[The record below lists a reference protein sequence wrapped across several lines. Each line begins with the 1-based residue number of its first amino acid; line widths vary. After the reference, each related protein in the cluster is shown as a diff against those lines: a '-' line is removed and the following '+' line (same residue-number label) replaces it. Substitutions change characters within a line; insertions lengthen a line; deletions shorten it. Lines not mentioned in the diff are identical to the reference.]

1 MYSYEDRKKAIELLI
16 KYDLCYATVIRE
28 LGYPSKGSL
37 RNWYYA
43 YKAADTIKSSYSK
56 KSKYSFEEKQ
66 KAVNYYIEHGKNI
79 RRTVRILGYPSRTL
93 LDKWIREIAP
103 SEKNIVD
110 QTELI
115 YTILS
120 RKKRTQSFLLRLGIN
135 QQKK

>member
-1 MYSYEDRKKAIELLI
+1 MKIE
-16 KYDLCYATVIRE
+16 
-28 LGYPSKGSL
+28 
-37 RNWYYA
+37 
-43 YKAADTIKSSYSK
+43 KSSYSK
-56 KSKYSFEEKQ
+56 KSKCSFEEKQ

-120 RKKRTQSFLLRLGIN
+120 RKKRTQSFL
-135 QQKK
+135 

>member
-1 MYSYEDRKKAIELLI
+1 MYSYEDWKKAIELLI

-103 SEKNIVD
+103 SEKKYCGSDGTNIH
-110 QTELI
+110 
-115 YTILS
+115 YT
-120 RKKRTQSFLLRLGIN
+120 
-135 QQKK
+135 QQE